1 MGHVYILKLRNKKW
15 YVGYTERSSI
25 DRILEHIDEKGAKWT
40 KRHPPLKKG
49 YLHSFSKPGRTKR
62 DEDKETLA
70 LMKKHGIAN
79 VRGGRWC
86 MVNMPKGV
94 YAELS
99 SKIGEKPPPK
109 AKSKRTAKK
118 SVNYDTTIYKK
129 DQYGRIVQ
137 KNALDFAI
145 DKLGNEAKKK
155 TTKAK
160 PSTKRSRGRSNVNN
174 GGRTSYRG
182 YSRFKK

>member
-99 SKIGEKPPPK
+99 SMIGKKPLPK
-109 AKSKRTAKK
+109 AKSKRWDKK
-118 SVNYDTTIYKK
+118 KDTTYLNPLYKK
-129 DQYGRIVQ
+129 DKYGRIVE
-137 KNALDFAI
+137 K
-145 DKLGNEAKKK
+145 
-155 TTKAK
+155 TKADFNLRNSDDRLH
-160 PSTKRSRGRSNVNN
+160 PSNR
-174 GGRTSYRG
+174 
-182 YSRFKK
+182 

>member
-94 YAELS
+94 YAELA
-99 SKIGEKPPPK
+99 SKIGKEPLPRV
-109 AKSKRTAKK
+109 KSKRIVEKK
-118 SVNYDTTIYKK
+118 DTTYLNPSYKK
-129 DQYGRIVQ
+129 DKYGRIVE
-137 KNALDFAI
+137 K
-145 DKLGNEAKKK
+145 
-155 TTKAK
+155 TKADYIMGNSGESSDRFQRH
-160 PSTKRSRGRSNVNN
+160 PSNRDSFEVTDTRM
-174 GGRTSYRG
+174 
-182 YSRFKK
+182 

>member
-49 YLHSFSKPGRTKR
+49 YLHSFSKPGRNKR
-62 DEDKETLA
+62 DEDKETLS

-94 YAELS
+94 YAELA
-99 SKIGEKPPPK
+99 SKIGEKPPQK
-109 AKSKRTAKK
+109 AKSKRRAKDK
-118 SVNYDTTIYKK
+118 DTTYLNPSYKK
-129 DQYGRIVQ
+129 DKYGRIVE
-137 KNALDFAI
+137 KTKVDYM
-145 DKLGNEAKKK
+145 LG
-155 TTKAK
+155 
-160 PSTKRSRGRSNVNN
+160 
-174 GGRTSYRG
+174 TSDPTNH
-182 YSRFKK
+182 S

>member
-99 SKIGEKPPPK
+99 SKIGEKPPQK

-118 SVNYDTTIYKK
+118 KDNTDLNSLFKK
-129 DQYGRIVQ
+129 DKYGRIVR
-137 KNALDFAI
+137 K
-145 DKLGNEAKKK
+145 
-155 TTKAK
+155 TKADYMLGTSDDRPERFQRH
-160 PSTKRSRGRSNVNN
+160 PSNR
-174 GGRTSYRG
+174 
-182 YSRFKK
+182 